1 MKQVLITGASSGI
14 GLQLATDYAHGG
26 WQVYACGQNQ
36 QRLQQLVDNLELTAT
51 GKIIPLVF
59 DVTNLEQTQQVLS
72 QLEALPELIILNAG
86 TCEYIDD
93 GVIDS
98 DLFKRVFEVNFFGI
112 IHCLEA
118 MQSHFTA
125 ATHLVFISSSA
136 AYTALPRA
144 EAYGASKAALSYLA
158 NGLAIDLKDKI
169 NTVTLVNPGF
179 VATPLTNK
187 NDFPMPMIVSCE
199 YASRKIRQGI
209 TNQQAEIH
217 FPIKFTLLLKAIAL
231 LPLAVQRVMIQRMT
245 RKAS

>member
-1 MKQVLITGASSGI
+1 MKTVLITGASSGI
-14 GLQLATDYAHGG
+14 GQQLALDYANQG

-36 QRLQQLVDNLELTAT
+36 QRLQQLVMEVAPTAVGNIT
-51 GKIIPLVF
+51 PLIF
-59 DVTNLEQTQQVLS
+59 DVTDANQTQQVLL
-72 QLEALPELIILNAG
+72 QLDVLPELIILNAG

-98 DLFKRVFEVNFFGI
+98 GLFKRVFEVNFFGI
-112 IHCLEA
+112 LHCLEA
-118 MQSHFTA
+118 IQDRFTA

-144 EAYGASKAALSYLA
+144 EAYGASKAALSYFS
-158 NGLAIDLKDKI
+158 NGLAIDLKQKVKA
-169 NTVTLVNPGF
+169 VTLVNPGF

-199 YASRKIRQGI
+199 YASDKIRHGI
-209 TNQQAEIH
+209 RNQQAEIH
-217 FPIKFTLLLKAIAL
+217 FPKKFTLLLKAIAL
-231 LPLAVQRVMIQRMT
+231 LPIAAQRVIIQQMT